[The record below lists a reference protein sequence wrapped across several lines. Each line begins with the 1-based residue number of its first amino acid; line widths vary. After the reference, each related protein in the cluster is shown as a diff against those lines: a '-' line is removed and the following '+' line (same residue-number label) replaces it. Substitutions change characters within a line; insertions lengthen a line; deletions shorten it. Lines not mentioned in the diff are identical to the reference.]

1 MCFRLLY
8 NALALTQALLIARC
22 LSVFSF
28 DKSQMRKKK
37 RKTTTS
43 CRMSSTT
50 RSKLS
55 GFTKF
60 TGIGPLQCVLFR
72 DLG

>member
-8 NALALTQALLIARC
+8 NALALTQALLIAQR

-37 RKTTTS
+37 RKTTT
-43 CRMSSTT
+43 MVKKIATT
-50 RSKLS
+50 RTAMTTAIRSE
-55 GFTKF
+55 
-60 TGIGPLQCVLFR
+60 R
-72 DLG
+72 